1 MGLFIN
7 VYPFSMWHVSHVD
20 KILGGDMG
28 AQDLSQLLQS
38 TASQVNRLVKLD
50 TSLGSDILLPQRV
63 SGYSRIGRDYQFT
76 LDVVSLNGAIE
87 LKSLIAQPATL
98 WLQQSEGDAYMPFN
112 GYIHTARRLGADG
125 QLTSYQL
132 IFSSWMY
139 FLRFRKDARIF
150 QEKSTDSII
159 QEIFAEHAQAAGA
172 YRFEIRKPAPVR
184 SFCMQYESD
193 HNFVHRL
200 LESEGWFYTLEQA
213 TDGKSHTLV
222 ITDDIYSL
230 KALTSQQ
237 VEFYRSD
244 VASEADALVQW
255 AGSREIQSATYSF
268 STVDYKT
275 PLAPKHQSIP
285 TKADQGEL
293 PGQTE
298 VYEYGGAYTY
308 DTGSRGDD
316 ISRFRMEEWESR
328 SKRYHGV
335 GGVRRIDAGRWFEL
349 VNHPESEADSEQNR
363 QFVIIE
369 TRWFIENN
377 LPVGDSQPFPF
388 SLQNELEHVRSAHR
402 MTDAPASV
410 TNASGSTGFF
420 LVEIEAQRRI
430 VPYRSPFEHRK
441 PVLSTQTATVVG
453 PSGEEVY
460 TDSLNRVKVRMNWD
474 RSDDQENASCW
485 MRVMSTHAGSNFGGV
500 YVPRIGQEV
509 VVTFLDGD
517 CDRPLVSGAVFNGNQ
532 APQWHTQG
540 TMSGYKSKE
549 YKGEGFNQLV
559 FDDTTGQN
567 RTQLFSSS
575 GTSLLHLGYLIDQ
588 QDNARGAYLG
598 SGFNL
603 KTDNS
608 GAVRAAQGLFLT
620 TFARTG
626 TTAQQM
632 DVKEAYE
639 HLVQSG
645 GVIESRSEAAASA
658 QAETLTD
665 AHTSLNE
672 FAQAT
677 QTGSGATTSSASN
690 ALSSSTATSSAGS
703 TSGQGHANSFQKPLI
718 LLAGSEDIG
727 LSTQSSIQLAATEHI
742 NLVSG
747 VNTTLAASGSL
758 LASIKQKLSIF
769 VEGAGMKLFAGR
781 GKIEMQA
788 QTDNIELTADRTF
801 KVTSTSD
808 SVEIQA
814 QKEICLKVGGATL
827 QMKDGNLYIHCP
839 GAVEIK
845 GASHT
850 LSGPEGDSASSALPT
865 VESCAQKF
873 GSAAQ
878 SGAALVS

>member
-1 MGLFIN
+1 
-7 VYPFSMWHVSHVD
+7 
-20 KILGGDMG
+20 MG

-38 TASQVNRLVKLD
+38 TASQYNRLVKLD

-63 SGYSRIGRDYQFT
+63 SGHSRIGRDYQFT
-76 LDVVSLNGAIE
+76 LDVVSLSGSIE

-98 WLQQSEGDAYMPFN
+98 WLQQSGSDAYLPFN

-132 IFSSWMY
+132 ILSSWMY

-159 QEIFAEHAQAAGA
+159 QEIFAEHPQASGA
-172 YRFEIRKPAPVR
+172 FRFEVRNPAPVR

-193 HNFVHRL
+193 YNFVHRL

-213 TDGKSHTLV
+213 SDGKSHTLV

-230 KALTSQQ
+230 KPLTSQQ

-244 VASEADALVQW
+244 VASESDTLVQW
-255 AGSREIQSATYSF
+255 AGSRELQSATYSF
-268 STVDYKT
+268 STVDYKN
-275 PLAPKHQSIP
+275 PLAPKSQSIP
-285 TKADQGEL
+285 TKAGQGDL
-293 PGQTE
+293 PNQAE
-298 VYEYGGAYTY
+298 IYEYGGAYTY
-308 DTGSRGDD
+308 NTGSRGDD
-316 ISRFRMEEWESR
+316 ISRFRMEELESR
-328 SKRYHGV
+328 AKRFYGT
-335 GGVRRIDAGRWFEL
+335 GSVRRMDAGRWFEL
-349 VNHPESEADSEQNR
+349 ENHPESEADSEQNR
-363 QFVIIE
+363 QFVVIE
-369 TRWFIENN
+369 TRWYIENN

-388 SLQNELEHVRSAHR
+388 SLQNELEQVRLAHQAA
-402 MTDAPASV
+402 DGASTV
-410 TNASGSTGFF
+410 TKESSSVGFF

-430 VPYRSPFEHRK
+430 VPYRSPFEHQK

-460 TDSLNRVKVRMNWD
+460 TDNLNRVKVRMNWD
-474 RSDDQENASCW
+474 RSDDQESSSCW

-549 YKGEGFNQLV
+549 YKGDGFNQLV

-567 RTQLFSSS
+567 RTQLFSSTGS
-575 GTSLLHLGYLIDQ
+575 SLLHLGYLIDQ
-588 QDNARGAYLG
+588 QDNTRGAYLG

-677 QTGSGATTSSASN
+677 QTGSGTATSAAASSAL
-690 ALSSSTATSSAGS
+690 ASSTATSSES
-703 TSGQGHANSFQKPLI
+703 SNSGKGQANNFQKPLI

-727 LSTQSSIQLAATEHI
+727 LSTQSSLQLAATQHI

-747 VNTTLAASGSL
+747 VNTTLAASGSF

-850 LSGPEGDSASSALPT
+850 LSGPQGDSASSTLPT

>member
-1 MGLFIN
+1 
-7 VYPFSMWHVSHVD
+7 
-20 KILGGDMG
+20 
-28 AQDLSQLLQS
+28 
-38 TASQVNRLVKLD
+38 
-50 TSLGSDILLPQRV
+50 
-63 SGYSRIGRDYQFT
+63 
-76 LDVVSLNGAIE
+76 
-87 LKSLIAQPATL
+87 
-98 WLQQSEGDAYMPFN
+98 
-112 GYIHTARRLGADG
+112 
-125 QLTSYQL
+125 
-132 IFSSWMY
+132 
-139 FLRFRKDARIF
+139 
-150 QEKSTDSII
+150 
-159 QEIFAEHAQAAGA
+159 
-172 YRFEIRKPAPVR
+172 
-184 SFCMQYESD
+184 MQYESD
-193 HNFVHRL
+193 YNFVHRL

-213 TDGKSHTLV
+213 SDGKSHTLV

-230 KALTSQQ
+230 KPLTSQQ

-244 VASEADALVQW
+244 VASESDTLVQW
-255 AGSREIQSATYSF
+255 AGSRELQSATYSF
-268 STVDYKT
+268 STVDYKN
-275 PLAPKHQSIP
+275 PLAPKSQSIP
-285 TKADQGEL
+285 TKAGQGDL
-293 PGQTE
+293 PNQAE
-298 VYEYGGAYTY
+298 IYEYGGAYTY
-308 DTGSRGDD
+308 NTGSRGDD
-316 ISRFRMEEWESR
+316 ISRFRMEELESR
-328 SKRYHGV
+328 AKRFYGT
-335 GGVRRIDAGRWFEL
+335 GSVRRMDAGRWFEL
-349 VNHPESEADSEQNR
+349 ENHPESEADSEQNR
-363 QFVIIE
+363 QFVVIE
-369 TRWFIENN
+369 TRWYIENN

-388 SLQNELEHVRSAHR
+388 SLQNELEQVRLAHQAA
-402 MTDAPASV
+402 DGASTV
-410 TNASGSTGFF
+410 TKESSSVGFF

-430 VPYRSPFEHRK
+430 VPYRSPFEHQK

-460 TDSLNRVKVRMNWD
+460 TDNLNRVKVRMNWD
-474 RSDDQENASCW
+474 RSDDQESSSCW

-549 YKGEGFNQLV
+549 YKGDGFNQLV

-567 RTQLFSSS
+567 RTQLFSSTGS
-575 GTSLLHLGYLIDQ
+575 SLLHLGYLIDQ
-588 QDNARGAYLG
+588 QDNTRGAYLG

-677 QTGSGATTSSASN
+677 QTGSGTATSAAASSAL
-690 ALSSSTATSSAGS
+690 ASSTATSSES
-703 TSGQGHANSFQKPLI
+703 SNSGKGQANNFQKPLI

-727 LSTQSSIQLAATEHI
+727 LSTQSSLQLAATQHI

-747 VNTTLAASGSL
+747 VNTTLAASGSF

-850 LSGPEGDSASSALPT
+850 LSGPQGDSASSTLPT

>member
-1 MGLFIN
+1 
-7 VYPFSMWHVSHVD
+7 
-20 KILGGDMG
+20 
-28 AQDLSQLLQS
+28 
-38 TASQVNRLVKLD
+38 
-50 TSLGSDILLPQRV
+50 
-63 SGYSRIGRDYQFT
+63 
-76 LDVVSLNGAIE
+76 
-87 LKSLIAQPATL
+87 
-98 WLQQSEGDAYMPFN
+98 
-112 GYIHTARRLGADG
+112 
-125 QLTSYQL
+125 
-132 IFSSWMY
+132 
-139 FLRFRKDARIF
+139 
-150 QEKSTDSII
+150 
-159 QEIFAEHAQAAGA
+159 
-172 YRFEIRKPAPVR
+172 
-184 SFCMQYESD
+184 MQYESD
-193 HNFVHRL
+193 YNFVHRL

-213 TDGKSHTLV
+213 SDGKSHTLV

-230 KALTSQQ
+230 KPLTSQQ

-244 VASEADALVQW
+244 IASESDTLVQW
-255 AGSREIQSATYSF
+255 AGSRELQSATYSF
-268 STVDYKT
+268 STVDYKN
-275 PLAPKHQSIP
+275 PLAPKSQSIP
-285 TKADQGEL
+285 AKAGQGDL
-293 PGQTE
+293 PNQAE
-298 VYEYGGAYTY
+298 IYEYGGAYTY
-308 DTGSRGDD
+308 NTGSRGDD
-316 ISRFRMEEWESR
+316 ISRFRMEELESR
-328 SKRYHGV
+328 AKRFYGT
-335 GGVRRIDAGRWFEL
+335 GSVRRMDAGRWFEL
-349 VNHPESEADSEQNR
+349 ANHPDSEADSEQNR
-363 QFVIIE
+363 QFVVIE
-369 TRWFIENN
+369 TRWYIENN

-388 SLQNELEHVRSAHR
+388 SLQNELEHVRLAHQGADGASAA
-402 MTDAPASV
+402 TKESSSV
-410 TNASGSTGFF
+410 GFF

-430 VPYRSPFEHRK
+430 VPYRSPFEHHK

-460 TDSLNRVKVRMNWD
+460 TDNLNRVKVRMNWD
-474 RSDDQENASCW
+474 RSDDQESSSCW

-532 APQWHTQG
+532 VPQWHTQG

-549 YKGEGFNQLV
+549 YKGDGFNQLV

-567 RTQLFSSS
+567 RTQLFSSTGS
-575 GTSLLHLGYLIDQ
+575 SLLHLGYLIDQ
-588 QDNARGAYLG
+588 QDNTRGAFLG

-677 QTGSGATTSSASN
+677 QTGSGAATSAAASSAL
-690 ALSSSTATSSAGS
+690 ASSAATSSES
-703 TSGQGHANSFQKPLI
+703 SNSGKGQANNFQKPLI

-727 LSTQSSIQLAATEHI
+727 LATQSSIQLAATQHI

-747 VNTTLAASGSL
+747 VNTTLAASGSF

-781 GKIEMQA
+781 GKIEVQA

-827 QMKDGNLYIHCP
+827 QMKDGSLYIHCP

-850 LSGPEGDSASSALPT
+850 LSGPQGDSASSALPT

>member
-1 MGLFIN
+1 
-7 VYPFSMWHVSHVD
+7 
-20 KILGGDMG
+20 
-28 AQDLSQLLQS
+28 
-38 TASQVNRLVKLD
+38 
-50 TSLGSDILLPQRV
+50 
-63 SGYSRIGRDYQFT
+63 
-76 LDVVSLNGAIE
+76 
-87 LKSLIAQPATL
+87 
-98 WLQQSEGDAYMPFN
+98 
-112 GYIHTARRLGADG
+112 
-125 QLTSYQL
+125 
-132 IFSSWMY
+132 
-139 FLRFRKDARIF
+139 
-150 QEKSTDSII
+150 
-159 QEIFAEHAQAAGA
+159 
-172 YRFEIRKPAPVR
+172 
-184 SFCMQYESD
+184 MQYESD
-193 HNFVHRL
+193 YNFVHRL

-213 TDGKSHTLV
+213 SDGKSHTLV

-230 KALTSQQ
+230 KPLTSQQ

-244 VASEADALVQW
+244 VASESDTLVQW
-255 AGSREIQSATYSF
+255 AASRELQSATYSF
-268 STVDYKT
+268 STVDYKN
-275 PLAPKHQSIP
+275 PLAPKSQSIP
-285 TKADQGEL
+285 TKAGQGDL
-293 PGQTE
+293 PNQAE
-298 VYEYGGAYTY
+298 IYEYGGAYTY
-308 DTGSRGDD
+308 NTGSRGDD
-316 ISRFRMEEWESR
+316 ISRFRMEELESR
-328 SKRYHGV
+328 AKRFYGT
-335 GGVRRIDAGRWFEL
+335 GSVRRMDAGRWFEL
-349 VNHPESEADSEQNR
+349 ANHPESEADSEQNR
-363 QFVIIE
+363 QFVVIE
-369 TRWFIENN
+369 TRWYIENN

-388 SLQNELEHVRSAHR
+388 SLQNELEQVRLAHQAA
-402 MTDAPASV
+402 DGASTV
-410 TNASGSTGFF
+410 TKELSSVGFF

-430 VPYRSPFEHRK
+430 VPYRSPFDHQK

-460 TDSLNRVKVRMNWD
+460 TDNLNRVKVRMNWD
-474 RSDDQENASCW
+474 RSDDQESSSCW

-549 YKGEGFNQLV
+549 YKGDGFNQLV

-567 RTQLFSSS
+567 RTQLFSSTGS
-575 GTSLLHLGYLIDQ
+575 SLLHLGYLIDQ
-588 QDNARGAYLG
+588 QDNTRGAYLG

-677 QTGSGATTSSASN
+677 QTGSGTATSAAASSAL
-690 ALSSSTATSSAGS
+690 ASSTATSSES
-703 TSGQGHANSFQKPLI
+703 SNSGKGQANNFQKPLI

-727 LSTQSSIQLAATEHI
+727 LSTQSSLQLAATQHI

-747 VNTTLAASGSL
+747 VNTTLAASGSF

-850 LSGPEGDSASSALPT
+850 LSGPQGDSASSTLPT

>member
-1 MGLFIN
+1 
-7 VYPFSMWHVSHVD
+7 
-20 KILGGDMG
+20 MG

-38 TASQVNRLVKLD
+38 TASQYNRLVKLD

-63 SGYSRIGRDYQFT
+63 SGHSRIGRDYQFT
-76 LDVVSLNGAIE
+76 LDVVSLSGAIE

-98 WLQQSEGDAYMPFN
+98 WLQQSGSEAYLPYN

-132 IFSSWMY
+132 ILSSWMY

-159 QEIFAEHAQAAGA
+159 QEIFAEHPQASGA
-172 YRFEIRKPAPVR
+172 FRFEVRNPAPVR

-193 HNFVHRL
+193 YNFVHRL

-213 TDGKSHTLV
+213 SDGKSHTLV

-230 KALTSQQ
+230 KPLTSQQ

-244 VASEADALVQW
+244 VASESDTLVQW
-255 AGSREIQSATYSF
+255 AASRELQSATYSF
-268 STVDYKT
+268 STVDYKN
-275 PLAPKHQSIP
+275 PLAPKSQSIP
-285 TKADQGEL
+285 TKAGQGDL
-293 PGQTE
+293 PNQAE
-298 VYEYGGAYTY
+298 IYEYGGAYTY
-308 DTGSRGDD
+308 NTGSRGDD
-316 ISRFRMEEWESR
+316 ISRFRMEELESR
-328 SKRYHGV
+328 AKRFYGT
-335 GGVRRIDAGRWFEL
+335 GSVRRMDAGRWFEL
-349 VNHPESEADSEQNR
+349 ANHPESEADSEQNR
-363 QFVIIE
+363 QFVVIE
-369 TRWFIENN
+369 TRWYIENN

-388 SLQNELEHVRSAHR
+388 SLQNELEQVRLAHQAA
-402 MTDAPASV
+402 DGASTV
-410 TNASGSTGFF
+410 TKELSSVGFF

-430 VPYRSPFEHRK
+430 VPYRSPFDHQK

-460 TDSLNRVKVRMNWD
+460 TDNLNRVKVRMNWD
-474 RSDDQENASCW
+474 RSDDQESSSCW

-549 YKGEGFNQLV
+549 YKGDGFNQLV

-567 RTQLFSSS
+567 RTQLFSSTGS
-575 GTSLLHLGYLIDQ
+575 SLLHLGYLIDQ
-588 QDNARGAYLG
+588 QDNTRGAYLG

-677 QTGSGATTSSASN
+677 QTGSGTATSAAASSAL
-690 ALSSSTATSSAGS
+690 ASSTATSSES
-703 TSGQGHANSFQKPLI
+703 SNSGKGQANNFQKPLI

-727 LSTQSSIQLAATEHI
+727 LSTQSSLQLAATQHI

-747 VNTTLAASGSL
+747 VNTTLAASGSF

-850 LSGPEGDSASSALPT
+850 LSGPQGDSASSTLPT

>member
-1 MGLFIN
+1 
-7 VYPFSMWHVSHVD
+7 
-20 KILGGDMG
+20 MG

-38 TASQVNRLVKLD
+38 TASQYNRLVKLD

-63 SGYSRIGRDYQFT
+63 SGHSRIGRDYQFT
-76 LDVVSLNGAIE
+76 LDVVSLSGAIE

-98 WLQQSEGDAYMPFN
+98 WLQQSESESYLPFN

-132 IFSSWMY
+132 ILSTWMY

-159 QEIFAEHAQAAGA
+159 QEIFAEHPQASGA
-172 YRFEIRKPAPVR
+172 FRFEVRNPAPVR

-193 HNFVHRL
+193 YNFVHRL

-213 TDGKSHTLV
+213 SDGKSHTLV

-230 KALTSQQ
+230 KPLTSQQ

-244 VASEADALVQW
+244 IASESDTLVQW
-255 AGSREIQSATYSF
+255 AGSRELQSATYSF
-268 STVDYKT
+268 STVDYKN
-275 PLAPKHQSIP
+275 PLAPKSQSIP
-285 TKADQGEL
+285 AKAGQGDL
-293 PGQTE
+293 PNQAE
-298 VYEYGGAYTY
+298 IYEYGGAYTY
-308 DTGSRGDD
+308 NTGSRGDD
-316 ISRFRMEEWESR
+316 ISRFRMEELESR
-328 SKRYHGV
+328 AKRFYGT
-335 GGVRRIDAGRWFEL
+335 GSVRRMDAGRWFEL
-349 VNHPESEADSEQNR
+349 ANHPDSEADSEQNR
-363 QFVIIE
+363 QFVVIE
-369 TRWFIENN
+369 TRWYIENN

-388 SLQNELEHVRSAHR
+388 SLQNELEHVRLAHQGADGASAA
-402 MTDAPASV
+402 TKESSSV
-410 TNASGSTGFF
+410 GFF

-430 VPYRSPFEHRK
+430 VPYRSPFEHHK

-460 TDSLNRVKVRMNWD
+460 TDNLNRVKVRMNWD
-474 RSDDQENASCW
+474 RSDDQESSSCW

-532 APQWHTQG
+532 VPQWHTQG

-549 YKGEGFNQLV
+549 YKGDGFNQLV

-567 RTQLFSSS
+567 RTQLFSSTGS
-575 GTSLLHLGYLIDQ
+575 SLLHLGYLIDQ
-588 QDNARGAYLG
+588 QDNTRGAFLG

-677 QTGSGATTSSASN
+677 QTGSGAATSAAASSAL
-690 ALSSSTATSSAGS
+690 ASSAATSSES
-703 TSGQGHANSFQKPLI
+703 SNSGKGQANNFQKPLI

-727 LSTQSSIQLAATEHI
+727 LATQSSIQLAATQHI

-747 VNTTLAASGSL
+747 VNTTLAASGSF

-781 GKIEMQA
+781 GKIEVQA

-827 QMKDGNLYIHCP
+827 QMKDGSLYIHCP

-850 LSGPEGDSASSALPT
+850 LSGPQGDSASSALPT